1 MFVKDVEVSK
11 TSLSPANVPPEVEMV
26 ALARVVLVE
35 SVIVKFPDNVTGAAF
50 SVYEIAEFKLLK
62 TALMIFSPCQCLG
75 WAHGVVG

>member
-1 MFVKDVEVSK
+1 VPTVEAAR
-11 TSLSPANVPPEVEMV
+11 TSPSPVNLPPEMEIV

-35 SVIVKFPDNVTGAAF
+35 SVIVKFPDNVTGAAP
-50 SVYEIAEFKLLK
+50 SVYDEVGCKLLK